1 MRTPNS
7 TRYSRS
13 LTYSATAPKLSS
25 MRSAPTP
32 NWSMPVGST
41 WSRRSVQESST
52 PGGTEPLASSGCEE
66 GAGHGRA
73 RGRSQGAIWREQVLF
88 LPQYGTAYVLY
99 DDQEAS

>member
-25 MRSAPTP
+25 MRSGATP

-41 WSRRSVQESST
+41 WSRRSVRESWT
-52 PGGTEPLASSGCEE
+52 PGGTEPLASSGCEP
-66 GAGHGRA
+66 GADHDRA
-73 RGRSQGAIWREQVLF
+73 RGRSQGVIRWEEVPF